1 MFRNENI
8 PTLSKAILSF
18 NPCNLVQKYVGCYC
32 NVDFQSSSLKAKSLE
47 QHGFSLKHG
56 FEFSYSLNSSV
67 HLLAWRLKDINVTLM
82 SFLCLCTE
90 TITPERKSFF
100 SKLHDKCC
108 QN

>member
-8 PTLSKAILSF
+8 PTLSKAILF
-18 NPCNLVQKYVGCYC
+18 FKPCSLVQKYVGCYC

-47 QHGFSLKHG
+47 QRGFSLKHG

-67 HLLAWRLKDINVTLM
+67 HLPACRLKDINVTLM

-90 TITPERKSFF
+90 TVTPERKSFF
-100 SKLHDKCC
+100 SKLHDNCC